1 MDEERKYGK
10 KEEQNNSQIRGDVD
24 YNIPPYGI
32 NENVPEGFPYS
43 HWMPQNLSYGFDQQ
57 YNYYSHSMP
66 QFHNSGIM
74 PQGFGQDHMHP
85 IMFEKP
91 RGKSHGKKK
100 IKLEYISGK
109 NKRSV
114 CFSKRKRGIMKK
126 AYELNI
132 LTGTEILLLVASES
146 GHVFTFATEKLK
158 PIITEHEDIIQSC
171 LNRGEAASY
180 GTPRKGGEKSGSKPS
195 ARYDE
200 AEKMYGESSES
211 DS

>member
-1 MDEERKYGK
+1 MDENRKYGK
-10 KEEQNNSQIRGDVD
+10 KEETRNPQIRGETE
-24 YNIPPYGI
+24 YNLPPYGI
-32 NENVPEGFPYS
+32 NENVPEGFTYP
-43 HWMPQNLSYGFDQQ
+43 HWMPQNMNYAFDQQ
-57 YNYYSHSMP
+57 YNYYSHVP
-66 QFHNSGIM
+66 QFHNTGMI
-74 PQGFGQDHMHP
+74 PQGFVQDQTHP

-146 GHVFTFATEKLK
+146 GHVFTFATDKLK
-158 PIITEHEDIIQSC
+158 PIITEHEDIIQNC
-171 LNRGEAASY
+171 LNRPEGMPYKPNFPKERPNPEDKGYPKAEA
-180 GTPRKGGEKSGSKPS
+180 PNEFRE
-195 ARYDE
+195 RQ
-200 AEKMYGESSES
+200 
-211 DS
+211 

>member
-1 MDEERKYGK
+1 MDENRKYGK
-10 KEEQNNSQIRGDVD
+10 KEEQNNPQIRGDAE

-32 NENVPEGFPYS
+32 NENIPEGFSYP
-43 HWMPQNLSYGFDQQ
+43 HWMPQNMNYTFDQQ
-57 YNYYSHSMP
+57 YNYYNHSMP
-66 QFHNSGIM
+66 QFHNGGMM
-74 PQGFGQDHMHP
+74 PQGFVQEQVHP

-126 AYELNI
+126 AYELNV

-158 PIITEHEDIIQSC
+158 PIITEHEDIIQNC
-171 LNRGEAASY
+171 LNRPE
-180 GTPRKGGEKSGSKPS
+180 GTPYKPNFSKESERQNAENKGYGKAEPLDKSREG
-195 ARYDE
+195 Y
-200 AEKMYGESSES
+200 
-211 DS
+211 